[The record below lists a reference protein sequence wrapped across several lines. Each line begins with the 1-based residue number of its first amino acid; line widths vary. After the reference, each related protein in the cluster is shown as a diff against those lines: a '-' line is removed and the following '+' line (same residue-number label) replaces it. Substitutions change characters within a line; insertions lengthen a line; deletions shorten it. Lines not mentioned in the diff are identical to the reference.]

1 MAAILIAAAGNPN
14 LTFLKNYAII
24 IKENKRRKIPMK
36 MYEVIALQD
45 FYAIVQEIKMPIKT
59 TYKLTRLM
67 RRVEEEVQF
76 YQKEFNNILS
86 EFALKENGNFV
97 YSNDNTSIRIIPG
110 KEEECAKRISDL
122 REIEVSLEDFQF
134 EIEEFENLN
143 LTISQMN
150 SILPLIKN

>member
-1 MAAILIAAAGNPN
+1 VEPGINPN
-14 LTFLKNYAII
+14 LTFLKDYVII

-36 MYEVIALQD
+36 MYEVITLQD